1 MINSV
6 KSGFFRNLARL
17 IFALLS
23 ALLLTSSFVS
33 SQEFEKIKNV
43 SVKAESADRLNVTID
58 MTAAANYYLFK
69 ISNPPRLVIEFTS
82 TSVEAAKK
90 EIDVKD
96 CFIKKVRVGQYKDE
110 PIKIA
115 RMVFD
120 LPTDE
125 VYYDALSAGSQIL
138 VAISSKADK
147 AAVKM
152 PERIQQRQSAVKPA
166 IARNVPTPEHKS
178 KVRDIKEGGEAVVA
192 EPAAEEPVEVSK
204 MSTHGGVLQISK
216 KIISVNFY
224 QTDIRTIL
232 RAVSEQTGINI
243 IYGSD
248 VQGNVTLKLKDVTF
262 DDALRIILKMSG
274 LVVEKEADNI
284 IRIIT
289 PQALRDERSRS
300 VQFTRVLPL
309 KYTRAEDVKTQL
321 NSIKVE
327 GIAATISED
336 PLTNSIV
343 LTTTPEGISK
353 YQELISI
360 FDVKPRQVLI
370 EASIMEV
377 DYSDGMDL
385 GIAWQL
391 RGFNVYNKDANNP
404 VKGAVQN
411 SPAATPDATPAPF
424 PGAGDMPALNP
435 TSVGLSLAVG
445 GLINSNQF
453 SALID
458 ALQQKRKAK
467 TLATPKIVT
476 MNNVKATI
484 LSGDQVP
491 YANTTVS
498 SAGSTQTTEF
508 TDVGIQ
514 LEVTPTIH
522 SDEYVTLEVKPKV
535 SSYKMSTAGPI
546 ITTREAQTTV
556 MVKSNETVV
565 IGGLINEADLEA
577 VDQMPILGD
586 LPIIGYLF
594 KRHQQSNDRVE
605 LLVFLKP
612 IILG

>member
-1 MINSV
+1 MMHSINNR
-6 KSGFFRNLARL
+6 FFRN
-17 IFALLS
+17 FAMRSGVVLS
-23 ALLLTSSFVS
+23 ALVLTSSFVF
-33 SQEFEKIKNV
+33 SQEFEKITNV
-43 SVKAESADRLNVTID
+43 SVKAESADTLSVAVD
-58 MTAAANYYLFK
+58 MTAPANYYLFK

-82 TSVEAAKK
+82 TMVEAEKK

-96 CFIKKVRVGQYKDE
+96 CFIKKVRVGQYKDA

-115 RMVFD
+115 RIVFD

-125 VYYDALSAGSQIL
+125 VYYDALSAGDQIL
-138 VAISSKADK
+138 VSISSKSGK
-147 AAVKM
+147 AVVKIPSM
-152 PERIQQRQSAVKPA
+152 IQQKKSAAKSA
-166 IARNVPTPEHKS
+166 IERNVPTPDHKS
-178 KVRDIKEGGEAVVA
+178 KVKEIKETGETVA
-192 EPAAEEPVEVSK
+192 PEAADTPVEP
-204 MSTHGGVLQISK
+204 MGEMTTHGGVLQISK

-248 VQGNVTLKLKDVTF
+248 VQSNVTLKLKDVTF

-274 LVVEKEADNI
+274 LVVEKEAENI

-289 PQALRDERSRS
+289 PAALKDERSRS

-309 KYTRAEDVKTQL
+309 KYTRAADIKTQL
-321 NSIKVE
+321 TAIKVE
-327 GIAATISED
+327 GIAATIGED

-343 LTTTPEGISK
+343 LTTTPEGITK

-377 DYSDGMDL
+377 GYSDGLNL
-385 GIAWQL
+385 GIAWQSS
-391 RGFNVYNKDANNP
+391 GFNAYNKDANNL

-411 SPAATPDATPAPF
+411 SPAATPGTS
-424 PGAGDMPALNP
+424 GLPALNT
-435 TSVGLSLAVG
+435 TSIGLSLAVG

-453 SALID
+453 SALIE
-458 ALQQKRKAK
+458 ALQQKGKAK

-476 MNNVKATI
+476 MNNVQASI

-491 YANTTVS
+491 YAQTTVS
-498 SAGSTQTTEF
+498 AAGSTQTTEF
-508 TDVGIQ
+508 TNVGIQ
-514 LEVTPTIH
+514 LDVTPTIH

-535 SSYKMSTAGPI
+535 SSYQMSTAGPI
-546 ITTREAQTTV
+546 ITTREANTTV

-565 IGGLINEADLEA
+565 IGGLINEKDLEA
-577 VDQMPILGD
+577 VEQMPILGD
-586 LPIIGYLF
+586 LPILGYLF
-594 KRHQQSNDRVE
+594 KRHQSSKDRVE

-612 IILG
+612 IILD

>member
-1 MINSV
+1 MIYSINNR
-6 KSGFFRNLARL
+6 FFRN
-17 IFALLS
+17 FAMRSGVVLS
-23 ALLLTSSFVS
+23 ALILTSSFVF
-33 SQEFEKIKNV
+33 SQEFEKITNV
-43 SVKAESADRLNVTID
+43 SVKAESADTLSVAVD
-58 MTAAANYYLFK
+58 MTAPANYYLFK

-82 TSVEAAKK
+82 TMVEADKK

-96 CFIKKVRVGQYKDE
+96 CFIKKVRVGQYKDA

-115 RMVFD
+115 RIVFD

-125 VYYDALSAGSQIL
+125 VYYDALSAGDQIL
-138 VAISSKADK
+138 VSISSKSGK
-147 AAVKM
+147 AVVKI
-152 PERIQQRQSAVKPA
+152 PATIQQKKSAAKSA
-166 IARNVPTPEHKS
+166 IERNVPTPDHKS
-178 KVRDIKEGGEAVVA
+178 KVKEIKETGETAA
-192 EPAAEEPVEVSK
+192 PAAADVPDEPMGE
-204 MSTHGGVLQISK
+204 MTTHGGVLQISK

-243 IYGSD
+243 IYGPD
-248 VQGNVTLKLKDVTF
+248 VQSNVTLKLKDVTF

-274 LVVEKEADNI
+274 LVVEKEAENI

-289 PQALRDERSRS
+289 PQALKDERSRS

-309 KYTRAEDVKTQL
+309 KYTRAEDIQTQL
-321 NSIKVE
+321 SAIKVE
-327 GIAATISED
+327 GIAATIGND
-336 PLTNSIV
+336 TLTNSIV
-343 LTTTPEGISK
+343 LTTTPEGITK

-377 DYSDGMDL
+377 GYSDGLNL
-385 GIAWQL
+385 GIAWQAK
-391 RGFNVYNKDANNP
+391 GFNAYNKDANNL

-411 SPAATPDATPAPF
+411 SPAATPGTS
-424 PGAGDMPALNP
+424 GLPALNT
-435 TSVGLSLAVG
+435 TSIGLSLAVG

-453 SALID
+453 SALIE
-458 ALQQKRKAK
+458 ALQQKGKAK

-476 MNNVKATI
+476 MNNVQASI

-491 YANTTVS
+491 YSNTTVS

-508 TDVGIQ
+508 TNVGIQ
-514 LEVTPTIH
+514 LDVTPTIH

-535 SSYKMSTAGPI
+535 SSYQMSTAGPI
-546 ITTREAQTTV
+546 ITTREANTTV

-565 IGGLINEADLEA
+565 IGGLINEKDLEA
-577 VDQMPILGD
+577 VEQMPILGD
-586 LPIIGYLF
+586 LPILGYLF
-594 KRHQQSNDRVE
+594 KRHQSSKDRVE

-612 IILG
+612 IILD

>member
-1 MINSV
+1 MIHSINNR
-6 KSGFFRNLARL
+6 FFRNFVMRSGVV
-17 IFALLS
+17 LS
-23 ALLLTSSFVS
+23 ALVLTSSFVF

-43 SVKAESADRLNVTID
+43 SVKADSADTLSVVVD
-58 MTAAANYYLFK
+58 MTAPTNYYLFK

-82 TSVEAAKK
+82 TMVEADKK

-96 CFIKKVRVGQYKDE
+96 CFIKKVRVGQYKDA

-115 RMVFD
+115 RIVFD

-125 VYYDALSAGSQIL
+125 VYYDALSAGDQIL
-138 VAISSKADK
+138 VAISSKSGK
-147 AAVKM
+147 AVVKIPAM
-152 PERIQQRQSAVKPA
+152 IQQKKSAAKSA
-166 IARNVPTPEHKS
+166 IERNVPTPDHKS
-178 KVRDIKEGGEAVVA
+178 KVKEIKETGETAATEVA
-192 EPAAEEPVEVSK
+192 DVPVET
-204 MSTHGGVLQISK
+204 MGEMTTHGGVLQISK

-243 IYGSD
+243 IYGPD
-248 VQGNVTLKLKDVTF
+248 VQSNVTLKLKDVTF

-274 LVVEKEADNI
+274 LVVEKEAENI

-289 PQALRDERSRS
+289 PAALKDERSRS

-309 KYTRAEDVKTQL
+309 KYTRAADIKTQL
-321 NSIKVE
+321 TAIKVE
-327 GIAATISED
+327 GIAATIGED

-343 LTTTPEGISK
+343 LTTTPEGITK

-377 DYSDGMDL
+377 GYSDGLNL
-385 GIAWQL
+385 GIAWQAS
-391 RGFNVYNKDANNP
+391 GFNAYNKDANNL

-411 SPAATPDATPAPF
+411 SPAATP
-424 PGAGDMPALNP
+424 GLSGLPALNT
-435 TSVGLSLAVG
+435 TSIGLSLAVG

-453 SALID
+453 SSLIE
-458 ALQQKRKAK
+458 ALQQKGKAK

-476 MNNVKATI
+476 MNNVQASI

-491 YANTTVS
+491 YSNTTVS

-508 TDVGIQ
+508 TNVGIQ
-514 LEVTPTIH
+514 LDVTPTIH

-535 SSYKMSTAGPI
+535 SSYQMSTAGPI
-546 ITTREAQTTV
+546 ITTREANTTV

-565 IGGLINEADLEA
+565 IGGLINEKDLEA
-577 VDQMPILGD
+577 VEQMPILGD
-586 LPIIGYLF
+586 LPILGYLF
-594 KRHQQSNDRVE
+594 KRHQSSKDRVE

-612 IILG
+612 IILD